1 MPTNVSVMDAVKTVV
16 VPVLLA
22 QLALLGVLCL
32 MQVPKL
38 LRFIRERLAKR
49 KTHRTIKKA

>member
-1 MPTNVSVMDAVKTVV
+1 MPTNVSVMDAVRTVV
-16 VPVLLA
+16 IPVLLA

-38 LRFIRERLAKR
+38 LRFIGQHLSKR
-49 KTHRTIKKA
+49 KNQRTIEKA